1 MFRPMNGSLNDS
13 SLDKTCF
20 VATSLG
26 QARLTAMLYLIICM
40 IDIEHSLAFH
50 KPKHARI
57 SPAIDETDNESVN
70 CVCHNESYRASLPTE

>member
-1 MFRPMNGSLNDS
+1 MLCSNQLGASKTNS
-13 SLDKTCF
+13 YAILDH
-20 VATSLG
+20 
-26 QARLTAMLYLIICM
+26 LY
-40 IDIEHSLAFH
+40 DIEHSLAFH